1 MWNDL
6 MSAAMDFLV
15 FLTII
20 QIRPCQQYG
29 YSMFLFFGR
38 HWGAVQST
46 SQNVEDEL
54 KSCALFDFWSMP
66 DWNAMDAPAFFAGT
80 FRTP

>member
-1 MWNDL
+1 

-54 KSCALFDFWSMP
+54 KSCALFDF
-66 DWNAMDAPAFFAGT
+66 
-80 FRTP
+80 

>member
-1 MWNDL
+1 
-6 MSAAMDFLV
+6 MSAAMDFPV

-29 YSMFLFFGR
+29 YSMFLFFGG

-54 KSCALFDFWSMP
+54 KSCALFDFLI
-66 DWNAMDAPAFFAGT
+66 NARLECNGCARVFC
-80 FRTP
+80 RNI